1 MTKRNNII
9 YWIATI
15 WLALGMVST
24 GVVQLLRAKEGQG
37 GVDMITHLGYPTY
50 FLTIIGFCKIIGVTA
65 LLIPKNPLI
74 KEWAYA
80 GFFFI
85 MTGAIFSHIASGDP
99 ASELIPSALLLIL
112 TAASWYFR
120 PADRKIILANNNQ

>member
-1 MTKRNNII
+1 MTKRNKIV
-9 YWIATI
+9 YWTATI

-24 GVVQLLRAKEGQG
+24 GAVQLLRAKEGQG
-37 GVDMITHLGYPTY
+37 GADMITHLGYPAY
-50 FLTIIGFCKIIGVTA
+50 FLTIVGVCKVMGVTA
-65 LLIPKNPLI
+65 LLIPKNPLV

-99 ASELIPSALLLIL
+99 VSALIPSLLLLIL

-120 PADRKIILANNNQ
+120 PADRKMILATNKQ